1 MSLGRYCQKK
11 CQKFRGLEK
20 RYKMGRSCRGIVVV
34 SRSKGLKAYVHYEK
48 LPTPFIHLSKKAMQ
62 GIDFLS
68 IKMMT
73 FRNRKIKKLVRELK
87 LLLNDEKKCALFK
100 DIRWVLKLD

>member
-1 MSLGRYCQKK
+1 
-11 CQKFRGLEK
+11 
-20 RYKMGRSCRGIVVV
+20 MGRSCRGIVVAC
-34 SRSKGLKAYVHYEK
+34 RSKGLKAYVYSEK
-48 LPTPFIHLSKKAMQ
+48 LPTPFIHLSKEAMQ